1 MRPVNLTPPDRW
13 KTKKAAGAPG
23 APKEKTKLGPVHMA
37 GAAILVGALALA
49 YLGHSARG
57 QANEKAAQADE
68 LEGQVQTLSA
78 QITAL
83 KAKETAPATGA
94 PDTYDTDRQL
104 VTGLAAARVN
114 WSTVS
119 TNLARVA
126 PSGVWL
132 DSIKITTPS
141 GDAAAAAP
149 SGPTVKRPAAI
160 TVDAHAL
167 TRTDAALF
175 ISRLDA
181 IPGFDQ
187 PRLNGGINP
196 ESGDAASGT
205 GSATGPVTYKFAVE
219 IPVDDAIFGT
229 IRGLATPTPT
239 APAAGS
245 ATTTSTTS
253 TSTPAGASSTTTTT
267 TTTP

>member
-1 MRPVNLTPPDRW
+1 MRAVNLTPPDKRR
-13 KTKKAAGAPG
+13 TKKGAEPG
-23 APKEKTKLGPVHMA
+23 APKEKTKLGPMHMA
-37 GAAILVGALALA
+37 GAAILIGALALG
-49 YLGHSARG
+49 YMGHSARG

-68 LEGQVQTLSA
+68 LEGQVATLTA
-78 QITAL
+78 QIAAE
-83 KAKETAPATGA
+83 KAKQTGGAGPAPK
-94 PDTYDTDRQL
+94 DTYETDRQL

-132 DSIKITTPS
+132 ESIKITTPS
-141 GDAAAAAP
+141 GDAASA
-149 SGPTVKRPAAI
+149 SSSGGPTVKRPAAI
-160 TVDAHAL
+160 TIDAKAL
-167 TRTDAALF
+167 NRTDAALF

-187 PRLNGGINP
+187 PRLGGGINP
-196 ESGDAASGT
+196 EVASGEN
-205 GSATGPVTYKFAVE
+205 SGPTTYTFTVE

-229 IRGLATPTPT
+229 IRGLATPSPT
-239 APAAGS
+239 APAGTTS
-245 ATTTSTTS
+245 TTSSTTTSTT
-253 TSTPAGASSTTTTT
+253 TPSGASSTTTTT

>member
-1 MRPVNLTPPDRW
+1 MRAVNLTPPDKR
-13 KTKKAAGAPG
+13 KTKAAPG
-23 APKEKTKLGPVHMA
+23 APKEKTKLGPMHAA
-37 GAAILVGALALA
+37 GAVILIGALALA
-49 YLGHSARG
+49 YMGHSTRG

-68 LEGQVQTLSA
+68 LEGQIATLNA
-78 QITAL
+78 QIAAE
-83 KAKETAPATGA
+83 KAKSGPKAGGGVA
-94 PDTYDTDRQL
+94 DTYETDRQL

-132 DSIKITTPS
+132 DSVKITTPS
-141 GDAAAAAP
+141 GDKGAQSA
-149 SGPTVKRPAAI
+149 SGGPTVKRPAAI
-160 TVDAHAL
+160 TIDAHAL

-175 ISRLDA
+175 VSRLDA

-187 PRLNGGINP
+187 PRLKGGINP
-196 ESGDAASGT
+196 EESTGT
-205 GSATGPVTYKFAVE
+205 TGTTGPTTYTFAVE

-239 APAAGS
+239 APAATGS
-245 ATTTSTTS
+245 TTSSTTTS

-267 TTTP
+267 TQTP